1 MHAIARHFTPVR
13 TFGLAVVAAL
23 VWGYTGHLERYINP
37 NHGLGYWLGIVGGS
51 LMLVVL
57 IYPARTRV
65 EWLNFLGGVTG
76 WFRAHMTLGVIGP
89 LLVLFHSNFSLGAT
103 NSNVAL
109 FCMLAVAGS
118 GLIGRYIYS
127 RVYGDWYDH
136 KSTLEELQA
145 TAEQLRKQTSTVA
158 VLPELLEA
166 IDAEEQRLFRPASN
180 PVGALLFPVT
190 IGLRSVMGRWRLQSA
205 IRRMIVQAAHQSPTL
220 AAHGSRLT
228 STAMNY
234 ATRRLDSARRVR
246 EHGVYVKLFSLWHFA
261 HVPFFIM
268 TLVAGVV
275 HIISV
280 HVY

>member
-1 MHAIARHFTPVR
+1 MQALARHFTPVR
-13 TFGLAVVAAL
+13 TFGLAVVVAL

-37 NHGLGYWLGIVGGS
+37 NYGLGYWLGIVGGS
-51 LMLVVL
+51 LMLVLL
-57 IYPARTRV
+57 IYPARKRV
-65 EWLNFLGGVTG
+65 EWLKVVGGVTG
-76 WFRAHMTLGVIGP
+76 WFRAHMTLGVVGP

-145 TAEQLRKQTSTVA
+145 VADQLRKQTSTVA
-158 VLPELLEA
+158 VLPDLLEA
-166 IDAEEQRLFRPASN
+166 IETEEKRLFRPARN

-190 IGLRSVMGRWRLQSA
+190 IGLRSVMARWRLQSA
-205 IRRMIVQAAHQSPTL
+205 IRRMIVQAAQQSPTL

-228 STAMNY
+228 NTAVGY
-234 ATRRLDSARRVR
+234 AARRLDSARRVR
-246 EHGVYVKLFSLWHFA
+246 EHAVYVKLFSLWHFA

>member
-1 MHAIARHFTPVR
+1 MSAIARHFTPVR

-65 EWLNFLGGVTG
+65 EWLKVLGGVTG

-166 IDAEEQRLFRPASN
+166 IEVEEKRLFRPARN
-180 PVGALLFPVT
+180 PLGALLFPVT

-205 IRRMIVQAAHQSPTL
+205 IRRMIVQAAQQSPTL

-228 STAMNY
+228 NTAMNY
-234 ATRRLDSARRVR
+234 ADRRLDSARRVR
-246 EHGVYVKLFSLWHFA
+246 EHGVYVKLFSLWHFL

-268 TLVAGVV
+268 TLVAAVV
-275 HIISV
+275 HIVAV
-280 HVY
+280 HIY

>member
-1 MHAIARHFTPVR
+1 MGALARHLTPTRV
-13 TFGLAVVAAL
+13 FGLAVVAAL
-23 VWGYTGHLERYINP
+23 VWGFTGHLERYINP

-51 LMLVVL
+51 LMLILL

-65 EWLNFLGGVTG
+65 EWLKGLGSVTG
-76 WFRAHMTLGVIGP
+76 WVRAHMVLGVVGP

-136 KSTLEELQA
+136 KSTLEELQGVA
-145 TAEQLRKQTSTVA
+145 DQLRKQTSTVA

-166 IDAEEQRLFRPASN
+166 IEAEEKRLFRPARN
-180 PVGALLFPVT
+180 PVGALMFPVT
-190 IGLRSVMGRWRLQSA
+190 IVLRSVMARWRLPA
-205 IRRMIVQAAHQSPTL
+205 DVRRMIVQAALQSPTI

-228 STAMNY
+228 STSMSY
-234 ATRRLDSARRVR
+234 AVRRLDSARRGP

-268 TLVAGVV
+268 TLVAGIV
-275 HIISV
+275 HIIAV